1 MWRWKYNVFILH
13 LTTRSTFNRSK
24 YFFYIKSW
32 NASFWLIPSLYQC
45 TSYVTTIVFFLSNM
59 FKGKRINIKKGQK
72 TPQKNTETKTDLSSF
87 FCCFLSHFLFI
98 PHSLSRLEVPGA
110 PCRLVLHVLSN
121 TNCFFY
127 LFQRRMRIEL
137 FVHLLGH
144 VG

>member
-1 MWRWKYNVFILH
+1 M
-13 LTTRSTFNRSK
+13 TTRLTFNRSK
-24 YFFYIKSW
+24 YFFYIKSR

-45 TSYVTTIVFFLSNM
+45 TSYVTTFVVFF
-59 FKGKRINIKKGQK
+59 FCQTCFVVKKGKRINIKKGQK

-127 LFQRRMRIEL
+127 LFQRRMCIEL

-144 VG
+144 VGQDP